1 MVRTR
6 LFYIMQMKTQ
16 QKSGAEFINIDL
28 IIRNDVNQ
36 KNFKMHISFTEC
48 GKQKQ
53 QMNIVKRH

>member
-36 KNFKMHISFTEC
+36 KISKCTYLSQSVES
-48 GKQKQ
+48 KSNK
-53 QMNIVKRH
+53 